1 MHIYIITMLIYAII
15 MYTVTMIIF
24 LLINSIYNTAV
35 NGVSLSLHVKTRI
48 YNQLTR
54 SNVGI
59 NSHCWLLGLTGIND
73 VGSVHSEHPHSRPPH
88 IASGRDVHN
97 SF

>member
-1 MHIYIITMLIYAII
+1 MLIYAII
-15 MYTVTMIIF
+15 MYAVTTIIF
-24 LLINSIYNTAV
+24 LLINSIYYTAV

-73 VGSVHSEHPHSRPPH
+73 GGSVHSEHPHSRPPH
-88 IASGRDVHN
+88 IASGHYVHDT
-97 SF
+97 